1 MELTLVSVALLLLVA
16 AVVAMLARRL
26 HLPYTVGLV
35 LAGLALAFLPRFSE
49 ITLTGDLIFTLFLP
63 PLVFEA
69 ALYMRWHDLRRDLV
83 VILSLATLGV
93 LITATITALGMVY
106 LARWTWP
113 AATLLG
119 TLIAAT
125 DPVTV
130 IALFK
135 EAGVRGRLRLLV
147 EAESLFNDGT
157 TAVLFGLVMGVLAGQ
172 TSNPLLAIQDLLTT
186 VGIGL
191 LCGALVGGGILLLA
205 GRTEDHLVEITLT
218 VIAAYGSFLMANY
231 FQGSGVL
238 ASLTA
243 GLLIGNLGALGSISA
258 RGREAVESFWE
269 FTAFLVNSLIFILIG
284 MREAHQD
291 LFHTLGPI
299 ALAST
304 LVLLGRAFSVYS
316 LAALFAPT
324 PLHIKPAHQHI
335 LFWGGM
341 RGTLALA
348 LALSLPTGVP
358 DREAVVT
365 VAFGVVAFSIF
376 VQGLTIIPLVR
387 RLVGLPHHPPH
398 AHNTPSSPTAG

>member
-304 LVLLGRAFSVYS
+304 LVLFGRAFSVYS

-324 PLHIKPAHQHI
+324 PLHIKPAHQ
-335 LFWGGM
+335 
-341 RGTLALA
+341 
-348 LALSLPTGVP
+348 
-358 DREAVVT
+358 
-365 VAFGVVAFSIF
+365 
-376 VQGLTIIPLVR
+376 
-387 RLVGLPHHPPH
+387 
-398 AHNTPSSPTAG
+398 